1 MLKGASVANGLSEED
16 ELDKKAEELNSNKA
30 YRQLYDT
37 LGKERIQV
45 VVNSFYD
52 LVKEHPTLGGY
63 FSEVKDW
70 DELKARIGHFWWIDL
85 GGERYREDI
94 YNPHFV
100 HRHLK
105 IPPILIDDWI
115 QLFSTNLHEHL
126 TKETAGVWLARATK
140 MAEWIR
146 TDLQQHS

>member
-1 MLKGASVANGLSEED
+1 MAKSPEGYHSV
-16 ELDKKAEELNSNKA
+16 KIAEEPHGDRS
-30 YRQLYDT
+30 YRKLYAT
-37 LGKERIQV
+37 LGREGVQA

-52 LVKEHPTLGGY
+52 LIKEHPTLGSY
-63 FSEVKDW
+63 FSEIKDW

-115 QLFSTNLHEHL
+115 LLFSTNLYEHL
-126 TKETAGVWLARATK
+126 PKEAADVWLARATK

-146 TDLQQHS
+146 TDLQEHTK